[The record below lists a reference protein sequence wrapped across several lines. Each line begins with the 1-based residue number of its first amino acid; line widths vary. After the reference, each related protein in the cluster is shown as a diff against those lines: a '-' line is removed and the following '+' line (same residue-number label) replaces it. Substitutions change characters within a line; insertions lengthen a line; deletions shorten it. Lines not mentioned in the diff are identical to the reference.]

1 MDFFKTL
8 SDDQFALIGCAVAFC
23 LFGGLMSLSYYVG
36 SHGRSGEEKQSSN
49 LELLKTTERTKIA
62 ASSQDDRKAA

>member
-1 MDFFKTL
+1 MDFFNTL

-36 SHGRSGEEKQSSN
+36 SHGRSDEDQKSSN
-49 LELLKTTERTKIA
+49 LELLKTTDHTKIP